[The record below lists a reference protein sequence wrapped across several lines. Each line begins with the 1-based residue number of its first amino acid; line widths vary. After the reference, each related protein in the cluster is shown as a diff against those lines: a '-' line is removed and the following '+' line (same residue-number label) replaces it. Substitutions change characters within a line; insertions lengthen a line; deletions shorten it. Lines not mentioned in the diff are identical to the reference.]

1 MEEPN
6 TIKNDS
12 SDGSQPHLKLHIPP
26 RMATTPN
33 KSSPL
38 SPFSPK
44 SILSADPFED
54 KTKMWWYLSPV
65 FVGIWVILYFSV
77 VMTQIHYLPTPL
89 LIEDEKSNPD
99 SFIAENAEQ
108 YLLQLTSLGPRVV
121 GSDANEVKTIQLLTN
136 IVNDIRLKS
145 RTDLYDIEVDI
156 QRTTGNYMHWEM
168 VNMYRGLQ
176 NFVIKFSPKN
186 VTTESYLLI
195 NSHFDSKPGSPGA
208 GDDGAM
214 VVVMLEILRKLSIS
228 KSPLSY
234 PVVFLLNGAEENPLQ
249 ASHGFITQ
257 HKWAKN
263 CKALINLDAAGN
275 MGREVLFQSGP
286 NHPWLMRHYHSSVV
300 KPFATT
306 LAEEIF
312 QAGLLPSDTD
322 FRIFRDHGSVPG
334 LDFALWDNG
343 FSYHTKYDKFDEVPR
358 GTLQNTGDNM
368 LNLVRS
374 IATGKE
380 LEDPEPYSEGHV
392 IFYDVLGWF
401 LVFYTKTVGI
411 ALNYTFSVIGL
422 IAIGASVWSMAKKC
436 GQSNLTVYKNF
447 GIIFGIQLLSVLL
460 AIGLNFAMAAF
471 MDAVGS
477 PLVWYGNPW
486 SIFGLYIC
494 PTLFGLALLPSLY
507 LEHTRKQIL
516 SLNAKSQLFAHA
528 NCIVMIL
535 FTIVLTAMGF
545 RSSYIFMVG
554 TFFHTICII
563 LNLLTMFQN
572 KQFLWIFWNILSQ
585 ILPFLYFAY
594 LGTFL
599 LRTLI
604 PMKGR
609 GGSGSNPEILV
620 SLITFVF
627 TWLASGFL
635 TPVLYLF
642 KMTRTIV
649 AAIFVVIIMFI
660 IVCVTPAGF
669 PYMERYAVQRFSV
682 LHSRRVIHNYDMSVK
697 LDEPIFYIDPEDR
710 RALQTLN
717 EIMAMTKKLELH
729 RIGKECENERL
740 CKFPFFNHR
749 WFKNRYTAYY
759 FTAETNPQLPY
770 LPKLTMTNKAISS
783 GKVKYEFELTGPHHM
798 GIFLAPVETAKITSW
813 TFNTTMLDK
822 NWSSPFF
829 MYLSWGVDSTPY
841 QFFVELEVIC
851 LTFFYCG
858 NIK

>member
-1 MEEPN
+1 MPQLLRYSKMEEPN

-286 NHPWLMRHYHSSVV
+286 NHPWLMR
-300 KPFATT
+300 
-306 LAEEIF
+306 
-312 QAGLLPSDTD
+312 
-322 FRIFRDHGSVPG
+322 
-334 LDFALWDNG
+334 
-343 FSYHTKYDKFDEVPR
+343 
-358 GTLQNTGDNM
+358 
-368 LNLVRS
+368 
-374 IATGKE
+374 
-380 LEDPEPYSEGHV
+380 PYSEGHV

-841 QFFVELEVIC
+841 QFFVELETQAPNEPVLEIGIGGHWIFEPE
-851 LTFFYCG
+851 LFSQEYKDFLSLFPKYVY
-858 NIK
+858 NDARFSSYESWIY